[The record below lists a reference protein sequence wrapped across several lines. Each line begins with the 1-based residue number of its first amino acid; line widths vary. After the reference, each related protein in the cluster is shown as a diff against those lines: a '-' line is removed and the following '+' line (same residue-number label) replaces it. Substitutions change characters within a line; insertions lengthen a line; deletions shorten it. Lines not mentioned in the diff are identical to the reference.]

1 MPSIEASSNGNENRK
16 QFSIYI
22 DEQDYSA
29 LVKLAKEDDRS
40 LVSYVRNVLKKH
52 INKKVEIN

>member
-1 MPSIEASSNGNENRK
+1 MPSIEAPSNGNENRK

-29 LVKLAKEDDRS
+29 LVRLAKEDDRS